1 MPDGPPTLSGAL
13 VRSLSGTAIVGG
25 DEVVVAPIAVA
36 ILIGLVAGA
45 LRRGRL
51 GSLTRTR
58 LRRPLLLAIAVICA
72 LAADVLDVPS
82 PAIFAF
88 VGLLAGIAFAGSNL
102 LIPGMVV
109 VGIGVAVNLLPVALN
124 GAMPVRAD
132 ALVDAGIVAEADLD
146 RVVLRGAREL
156 ADSET
161 SLEILGDVIP
171 VPQVDQVMSFGDL
184 IVLIGLT
191 DVIANLMRVRR
202 PLRLPRGARS
212 SLEALGWDMPPDDDI
227 FIDLRDSLGE
237 LQSTPRPGQARSP
250 DTRWSAHEPPSA
262 LSRPTPEAGARSTP
276 ARDSV
281 SAFSAIDNR

>member
-1 MPDGPPTLSGAL
+1 
-13 VRSLSGTAIVGG
+13 
-25 DEVVVAPIAVA
+25 VVVAPIAVA

-51 GSLTRTR
+51 VSLTRTR

-102 LIPGMVV
+102 LMPGMVV

-132 ALVDAGIVAEADLD
+132 ALIDAGIVAEADLD

-202 PLRLPRGARS
+202 PLRLPRGARP
-212 SLEALGWDMPPDDDI
+212 SLEALGWDVPPDDDI

-237 LQSTPRPGQARSP
+237 SRSTPRPGQARSP
-250 DTRWSAHEPPSA
+250 DARWSVHEPPGA
-262 LSRPTPEAGARSTP
+262 PSRHTPEAGAPSTP

-281 SAFSAIDNR
+281 STFSAIDNR